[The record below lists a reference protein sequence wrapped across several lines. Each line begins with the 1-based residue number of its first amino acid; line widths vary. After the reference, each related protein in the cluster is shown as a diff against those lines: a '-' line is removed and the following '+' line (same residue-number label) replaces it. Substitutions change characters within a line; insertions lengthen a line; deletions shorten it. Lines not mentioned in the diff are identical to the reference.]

1 MTFGMGSS
9 PRYRLF
15 GDHEGGLGNLG
26 RGTETDCL
34 RALPRVEDRR
44 RLRCRRRSLVAVDL
58 PLTFF
63 PLLLVL
69 FFVLVFL
76 LAILRLEL
84 VV

>member
-1 MTFGMGSS
+1 MGSS

-34 RALPRVEDRR
+34 RALPRVEGRR
-44 RLRCRRRSLVAVDL
+44 RRCRRRPLAAVDL

-76 LAILRLEL
+76 LVILRLEL
-84 VV
+84 AI

>member
-9 PRYRLF
+9 LRYRLF

-34 RALPRVEDRR
+34 RALPRVEGRR
-44 RLRCRRRSLVAVDL
+44 RRCRRPLVAVDL

-76 LAILRLEL
+76 LVILRLEL
-84 VV
+84 VA

>member
-1 MTFGMGSS
+1 MGSS

-15 GDHEGGLGNLG
+15 GDHEGGLGNVG

-44 RLRCRRRSLVAVDL
+44 LRCRCRPLVAFDL
-58 PLTFF
+58 PFIF
-63 PLLLVL
+63 LLF
-69 FFVLVFL
+69 FFVLIFF

>member
-1 MTFGMGSS
+1 MGSS
-9 PRYRLF
+9 LRYRLF

-34 RALPRVEDRR
+34 RALPRVEGRR
-44 RLRCRRRSLVAVDL
+44 RRCRRPLVAVDP

-69 FFVLVFL
+69 FFVLL
-76 LAILRLEL
+76 LVILRLEL
-84 VV
+84 AV